1 MVPLTPSTLTIQALW
16 QLRGMA
22 LLLIGPT
29 AGVILVQWIFGLPT
43 ILCWAGAGMSLL
55 MLTIFFSLF
64 LKERALLVSQEKT
77 SCNKQ

>member
-1 MVPLTPSTLTIQALW
+1 MVSLTPSPLTIQALW
-16 QLRGMA
+16 RLRGMA
-22 LLLIGPT
+22 LFLLGPA

-43 ILCWAGAGMSLL
+43 ILCWAAAGMSLL